1 MGIKVKVGFTKDLFD
16 KDGKLI
22 LPGPVFK
29 LLDEIPDVKCP
40 SSS

>member
-22 LPGPVFK
+22 LPRPVFK